1 MLDGSLNHTQ
11 CIKLKKNKTVPQ
23 RVWLGMEKWMGLL
36 SSGDTS
42 QITTEEE
49 GTNFPQEAAERR
61 KEGKKLVI
69 KERDRKRSLVAL
81 RGSF

>member
-1 MLDGSLNHTQ
+1 MDGAFEQ
-11 CIKLKKNKTVPQ
+11 
-23 RVWLGMEKWMGLL
+23 W
-36 SSGDTS
+36 DTS
-42 QITTEEE
+42 QKTTEEE
-49 GTNFPQEAAERR
+49 GTNFPQEAAESR